1 MKVLREQLKTLKT
14 TAPEMRPDREWVVA
28 TRSALFQKIQRD
40 VATEKSSLFGAVVP
54 LFSLFDTSRL
64 NLFLKGALAL
74 VLVFGVTISGWVA
87 GVSASY
93 NSLPGDF
100 LYNVKLATEKTQVAV
115 ANATGDSETAID
127 LQFDFAERRVKEIE
141 KVSAEPH
148 RVAAATRQLE
158 KGVVS
163 AKDTLQ
169 DVQQSNPDKAAS
181 LAKNMTERTTVLVA
195 ELKVATDQADT
206 ATTQNTLLDV
216 KKVVSDANVEAIGV
230 LSAKDPE
237 QAKNLVTQKVEQI
250 LRDAATA
257 KATVEEVKKV
267 SDAATST
274 LAVVTTSSPSTT
286 IMTTS
291 SVTTSMSSLTSTA
304 TGTALS
310 SSSTNELGK
319 TSSTTGEILTKAVAQ
334 VGQTVGQLQEVARQV
349 QELVQ
354 GNKLSEAVEQLKVLN
369 TFTKTNDQT
378 LAEVKD
384 RTVKLPAP
392 VIAPVQPVSSPE
404 TGVNKTP

>member
-1 MKVLREQLKTLKT
+1 
-14 TAPEMRPDREWVVA
+14 
-28 TRSALFQKIQRD
+28 
-40 VATEKSSLFGAVVP
+40 
-54 LFSLFDTSRL
+54 
-64 NLFLKGALAL
+64 
-74 VLVFGVTISGWVA
+74 
-87 GVSASY
+87 
-93 NSLPGDF
+93 
-100 LYNVKLATEKTQVAV
+100 
-115 ANATGDSETAID
+115 
-127 LQFDFAERRVKEIE
+127 
-141 KVSAEPH
+141 
-148 RVAAATRQLE
+148 
-158 KGVVS
+158 
-163 AKDTLQ
+163 
-169 DVQQSNPDKAAS
+169 
-181 LAKNMTERTTVLVA
+181 MTERTTVLVA

-237 QAKNLVTQKVEQI
+237 QAKNLVTQKVKQI

-378 LAEVKD
+378 LVEVKD
-384 RTVKLPAP
+384 
-392 VIAPVQPVSSPE
+392 QN
-404 TGVNKTP
+404 VNKAL

>member
-181 LAKNMTERTTVLVA
+181 LAKNVTERTTVLVA

-291 SVTTSMSSLTSTA
+291 SATTSMTSTA

-310 SSSTNELGK
+310 SSSTNELWK
-319 TSSTTGEILTKAVAQ
+319 T
-334 VGQTVGQLQEVARQV
+334 
-349 QELVQ
+349 
-354 GNKLSEAVEQLKVLN
+354 
-369 TFTKTNDQT
+369 
-378 LAEVKD
+378 
-384 RTVKLPAP
+384 
-392 VIAPVQPVSSPE
+392 
-404 TGVNKTP
+404 